1 MPVAP
6 APLNRPCVP
15 SHHPDVCPGCWL
27 PYPAAMGRPAQ
38 EQRARLARPLARL
51 LPPVTA
57 WLAANLISWS
67 VAAASDV
74 SWWSIAGRRRWDSE
88 HYLSIAKTGYEMFRC
103 RDRYANF
110 PDVVCG
116 NVAWFPAYP
125 MAVRA
130 VSALGLSPEVAA
142 VVVSEVALLA
152 MFGVLWWLLGG
163 RLTAASG
170 LTLAVGAVFP
180 GGIYFHAIFPLSLLA
195 LALLVALVGVRTERW
210 WLAAI
215 AGFVAVGSHLV
226 GVTMVGMLVLSP
238 LFAWRSS
245 QWPGRIA
252 RGLGAATVAASA
264 LLWVHWLMWRAT
276 GHWDAYETINRV
288 SYGQGGW
295 RNPVTELHRAYD
307 FPFRELYQPN
317 SSSWL
322 VRHSLTAHHTELWLN
337 VALFAAV
344 IAAAAYAALR
354 ERGLDPE
361 EWAALLLTGAIALM
375 PFVAGAVNSWY
386 RNHAAA
392 FVVLVLLARLPR
404 WLQAVVLLAC
414 AAQYALLASMFFS
427 GILV

>member
-1 MPVAP
+1 
-6 APLNRPCVP
+6 
-15 SHHPDVCPGCWL
+15 
-27 PYPAAMGRPAQ
+27 MGRPAQ
-38 EQRARLARPLARL
+38 QQRAHLPRLLPRL
-51 LPPVTA
+51 LPPVGA
-57 WLAANLISWS
+57 WLAANLVSWW

-74 SWWSIAGRRRWDSE
+74 SWWSTASRRRWDSE
-88 HYLSIAKTGYEMFRC
+88 HYLSIAKAGYEMFRC

-125 MAVRA
+125 MAIRA
-130 VSALGLSPEVAA
+130 VSALGPSPEVAA
-142 VVVSEVALLA
+142 VLVSEVALLA
-152 MFGVLWWLLGG
+152 VFGVLWWLLGG
-163 RLTAASG
+163 RLTATTG

-180 GGIYFHAIFPLSLLA
+180 GGIYLHAIFPLALLV
-195 LALLVALVGVRTERW
+195 LALLVAVAGVRTERW

-226 GVTMVGMLVLSP
+226 GVTVVGMLALSP

-245 QWPGRIA
+245 PWSGRLA
-252 RGLGAATVAASA
+252 RGLGAATVAGSA

-295 RNPVTELHRAYD
+295 HNPVTELHRAYA
-307 FPFRELYQPN
+307 FPFRDLYEPA
-317 SSSWL
+317 SSTWL
-322 VRHSLTAHHTELWLN
+322 VRHSLAAHHTELWLN

-344 IAAAAYAALR
+344 IAATAYRAVR
-354 ERGLDPE
+354 DRGLEPE
-361 EWAALLLTGAIALM
+361 EWAALLLTGAVALM

-404 WLQAVVLLAC
+404 WLQAVVLVGC
-414 AAQYALLASMFFS
+414 AVQYALLASMFFS